1 MTDHDR
7 LAHELAEELRNV
19 EPGSPGL
26 ADGAAG
32 LAVAFDRF
40 DERWPGEGY
49 GAHAQALLRAAA
61 AEVIHRPGGIGL
73 YSGATGVAWAIAHL
87 RGRPAADVV
96 AVGDRITALV
106 LQRVQDAPWT
116 GPYDLVG
123 GLVGVGVLALERI
136 DEEVG
141 RAMLEATIDRL
152 GELAVPG
159 EGISWLTPV
168 AHLPETLRARAPQ
181 GLVNTGVAHGVA
193 GVVALLGAATGAGVG
208 RAGLLLADAVRW
220 LLAQEV
226 DGRMP
231 TQVIS
236 GTPSFG
242 RDAGWCYGDPGLAV
256 ALLGAARGAGHAD
269 WESLA
274 VRRARACGA
283 LERAWIVDASL
294 CHGSAGMA
302 HALTRIAAA
311 TGDDAVGTTAA
322 VWRDRIEEQR
332 PVGAGVLEG
341 TAGVAL
347 ALLAGS
353 EPSGAGWDRF
363 LMVSAPGES

>member
-7 LAHELAEELRNV
+7 LAHELAEGLRSV
-19 EPGSPGL
+19 EPGSAGL

-49 GAHAQALLRAAA
+49 GAHAQDLLRAAA

-73 YSGATGVAWAIAHL
+73 YSGATGVAWAIAQL
-87 RGRPAADVV
+87 RRRPAADVV
-96 AVGDRITALV
+96 AVGERIMDL
-106 LQRVQDAPWT
+106 LLRRVQDAPWT
-116 GPYDLVG
+116 GPYDLAG

-136 DEEVG
+136 DEEIG

-152 GELAVPG
+152 GEMAVVG
-159 EGISWLTPV
+159 EGISWHTPV
-168 AHLPETLRARAPQ
+168 GLLPETLRARAPQ
-181 GLVNTGVAHGVA
+181 GLFNTGMAHGVA

-208 RAGLLLADAVRW
+208 RAGPLLADAVRW

-242 RDAGWCYGDPGLAV
+242 RDAGWCYGDPGLAA
-256 ALLGAARGAGHAD
+256 ALLVAARGAGRAD
-269 WESLA
+269 WENLA
-274 VRRARACGA
+274 IRRARGCGA
-283 LERAWIVDASL
+283 LERAGIVDASL

-311 TGDDAVGTTAA
+311 TSDDAVGTAA
-322 VWRDRIEEQR
+322 ALWRDRIEGQR
-332 PVGAGVLEG
+332 PVDAGLLEG
-341 TAGVAL
+341 SAGVAL

-353 EPSGAGWDRF
+353 ESSGAGWDRF
-363 LMVSAPGES
+363 LLLPAPGVP

>member
-49 GAHAQALLRAAA
+49 GAHAQTLLRAAA

-87 RGRPAADVV
+87 RCRPAEDVV
-96 AVGDRITALV
+96 AVGDRIMDLV
-106 LQRVQDAPWT
+106 LQRVQDATWT

-136 DEEVG
+136 DEEIG
-141 RAMLEATIDRL
+141 RTMLAATIDRL
-152 GELAVPG
+152 GEMAVVG
-159 EGISWLTPV
+159 EGISWHTSV

-181 GLVNTGVAHGVA
+181 GLFNTGVAHGVA
-193 GVVALLGAATGAGVG
+193 GVVALLGAATEVGVE

-231 TQVIS
+231 MQVIS
-236 GTPSFG
+236 GTPVFG
-242 RDAGWCYGDPGLAV
+242 RDAGWCHGDPGLAA
-256 ALLGAARGAGHAD
+256 ALLVAARGSGRAD
-269 WESLA
+269 WENLA
-274 VRRARACGA
+274 IRRARACGA
-283 LERAWIVDASL
+283 LERAQIVDASL

-311 TGDDAVGTTAA
+311 TGDGAVGAA
-322 VWRDRIEEQR
+322 AELWRDRIAEQR
-332 PVGAGVLEG
+332 PVGAGLLEG
-341 TAGVAL
+341 SAGVAL
-347 ALLAGS
+347 ALLAES
-353 EPSGAGWDRF
+353 EPFGAGWDRF
-363 LMVSAPGES
+363 LLVSAPGVP